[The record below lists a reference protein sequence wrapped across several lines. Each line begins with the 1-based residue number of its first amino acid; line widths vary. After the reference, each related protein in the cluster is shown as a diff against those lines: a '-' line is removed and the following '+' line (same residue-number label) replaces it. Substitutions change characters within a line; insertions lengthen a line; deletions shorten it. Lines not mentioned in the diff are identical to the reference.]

1 MVFNHIH
8 SPTQKRGTFKRRIV
22 KKKFKPLRNLARLI
36 QGVNLIMNKREFDDF
51 FEAYDAIFEKENE
64 KYLESGFM
72 DDSDKDSNKE
82 NSSKSK
88 SNFNS
93 KAPLF
98 NTRINTNP
106 DPDLNTS
113 NETIFSNLSN
123 VSPQSRK
130 DGTNSPSNKSS
141 KKPSTP
147 TRKNSQSRSFLKQ
160 PETQQNSRHLSMIS
174 LNPAASERKKTIE
187 SSFLDSSGNNTI
199 KSKAL
204 EDIMEDPLLENDKPM
219 IPSPKQQQHRPSL
232 NPPQGF
238 ERSLQIHHSIS
249 TFRSDTS
256 QLLQPPGVNKG
267 DYDGG
272 SSQSFTRLNLNMF
285 KCDTD
290 NSGLPS
296 FVNLKSNNLLEK
308 NDNANKN
315 RDRSFNQLYQ
325 VGQNP
330 PSLYLTNA
338 NANASNN
345 SFTSS
350 NEKKNQEFFLS
361 MDVCGEFDVYLPHNN
376 CNYVVEH
383 LTKSKRIVKTMST
396 RNMKMGDDIE
406 IVSQSPTP
414 GAGDRKKKTAHFFNK
429 A

>member
-8 SPTQKRGTFKRRIV
+8 SPTQKRSPFKRRLIS
-22 KKKFKPLRNLARLI
+22 KKFKPLRNLALLI

-64 KYLESGFM
+64 KYIESGSAFLE
-72 DDSDKDSNKE
+72 DSDKDSNKE

-88 SNFNS
+88 SNFSS

-98 NTRINTNP
+98 NTKINEN
-106 DPDLNTS
+106 PDLNNS
-113 NETIFSNLSN
+113 NETIFSNVSN

-130 DGTNSPSNKSS
+130 DGSNSPSN

-160 PETQQNSRHLSMIS
+160 PETQQNARHLSMIS

-204 EDIMEDPLLENDKPM
+204 EDIMEDPLLENDKP
-219 IPSPKQQQHRPSL
+219 IITSPKQQQQRPSL
-232 NPPQGF
+232 NPPPGF

-267 DYDGG
+267 DYEGG

-296 FVNLKSNNLLEK
+296 FINLKSNNLLEK
-308 NDNANKN
+308 EKNDNNIN
-315 RDRSFNQLYQ
+315 RNRGSFNQMAQ
-325 VGQNP
+325 AP
-330 PSLYLTNA
+330 PSLYLTNP
-338 NANASNN
+338 NPNHSNT
-345 SFTSS
+345 SFNSS
-350 NEKKNQEFFLS
+350 NEKKNQDFFLS

-383 LTKSKRIVKTMST
+383 LTKSKKIVKTMST
-396 RNMKMGDDIE
+396 RNMKMQENIE
-406 IVSQSPTP
+406 IVSQSPSP